1 MNQYSIRA
9 KLLWITIALFITTVI
24 AFSVT
29 VWVAID
35 NSNQNTSKMSKAT
48 LGQEIKARLNANALQ
63 YGEKVSSFLNEAYRI
78 PYSVSALMA
87 NDGPRQLSREQARQV
102 IADVLAKSDPI
113 SSLYAQFEKNA
124 YDGADNLHLNNP
136 RHSVVGT
143 GSLELYFVKEDN
155 NSVVHHTVED
165 ASEKHD
171 ATLNEF
177 GIRNAEWYLCA
188 KDTKKPCLME
198 PYLYEI
204 EAGNNQLMTS
214 LTVPVILNN
223 KFAGLVGA
231 DVNLP
236 IFQTFIEELSKS
248 LYDGRSK
255 VTLLSSAGFIVAS
268 SHYNKLARPLKEAMP
283 ASRATL
289 LSKLHT
295 NSGYTVDGD
304 TIVVAKPIHVPIADT
319 TWSIII
325 EVESSDAFASANALE
340 LSMQN
345 DAKKMSRLLLMI
357 GVLTTAAS
365 VLCIW
370 FLTRSIVSPINM
382 LQHNMAQLAS
392 EDGDLTKAIEVEAHA
407 ELITLGGSFNDFRN
421 KLKSLITQLK
431 TLASRS
437 QTESEETA
445 RISQSISESVNGQYQ
460 EIENVVTAVNQM
472 SSTALEVA
480 RASEQT
486 SHEADAMS
494 KNVQASQTDLAT
506 AMEYVAEMSADS
518 VLAKDAVNK
527 VAQSSDNISSIV
539 EVIRSIADQTNL
551 LALNAA
557 IEAARAGEQGRGF
570 AVVADEVRSL
580 ASKTQTSTD
589 TISQLI
595 ESLHVE
601 VNNASTVI
609 EKGTEQAESAVA
621 KTNNAL
627 ESISQMVT
635 QIDEVSGQVS
645 HIAAAAEEQSAVTEE
660 VNRNITTISSSTAEL
675 AKFADEAFKSSANLA
690 QLVTEQEE
698 QLQKLKT

>member
-9 KLLWITIALFITTVI
+9 KLLWITIALFITTVT

-29 VWVAID
+29 VWIAID

-155 NSVVHHTVED
+155 NSVVHHAVED
-165 ASEKHD
+165 AAEKHD

-357 GVLTTAAS
+357 GILTTAAS

-494 KNVQASQTDLAT
+494 KNVQDSQTDLAT